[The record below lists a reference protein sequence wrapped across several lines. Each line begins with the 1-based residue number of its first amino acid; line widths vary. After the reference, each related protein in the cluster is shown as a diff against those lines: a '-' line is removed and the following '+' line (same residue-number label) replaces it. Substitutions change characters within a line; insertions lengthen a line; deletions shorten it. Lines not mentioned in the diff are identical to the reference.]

1 MTLLDLFFSAVVL
14 ALSGLALLQLIRYFR
29 QWRTARPAMV
39 SPTVE
44 EGVEVDGMG
53 PEKAAGTLRNL
64 DRMYGLNQIDAAEY
78 HKERCRLTETEVLQ
92 TQRDYLMQ
100 DLRDLEL
107 DHRMQKIDDADY
119 HSERARLNP
128 RALAIIKE
136 LATRQ
141 DRDPEIDA

>member
-1 MTLLDLFFSAVVL
+1 MIPPTLGEGDTSA
-14 ALSGLALLQLIRYFR
+14 G
-29 QWRTARPAMV
+29 V
-39 SPTVE
+39 SASDEAT
-44 EGVEVDGMG
+44 G
-53 PEKAAGTLRNL
+53 ALRNL
-64 DRMYGLNQIDAAEY
+64 DRMYALHQIDAAEY

-107 DHRMQKIDDADY
+107 DYRMQKIDETDY
-119 HSERARLNP
+119 HRERARLNP

-136 LATRQ
+136 LSTRQ

>member
-1 MTLLDLFFSAVVL
+1 MIPPTLKEDEALAGSSA
-14 ALSGLALLQLIRYFR
+14 SDE
-29 QWRTARPAMV
+29 
-39 SPTVE
+39 S
-44 EGVEVDGMG
+44 
-53 PEKAAGTLRNL
+53 AGALRNL

-141 DRDPEIDA
+141 DRDPESDA